1 MRHHASGQDRE
12 AERMGYMKWIL
23 LIVLWGSTSGGFY
36 GGEYDSEA
44 ACKKA
49 GETLKPEAHLN
60 WVHVAYSCSPKGD
73 I

>member
-1 MRHHASGQDRE
+1 
-12 AERMGYMKWIL
+12 MKWIL